1 MSLAIRAADQGDAA
15 TLARLHASCFEHGW
29 ISSEFSDLLAL
40 STSVGLVAGPAEQET
55 GLILLSEV
63 AGEAEILT
71 LGVTPAERRH
81 GIGHTLLDAAVAQ
94 MRQRGVSRLFLEVA
108 ADNPAAIALYDQ
120 AGFIQVGRR
129 KSYYER
135 PDGRVDAFIMARDL

>member
-1 MSLAIRAADQGDAA
+1 MSPAIRTAGESDADAL
-15 TLARLHASCFEHGW
+15 TRLHASCFEHGW
-29 ISSEFSDLLAL
+29 SRRDFSDLLAL
-40 STSVGLVAGPAEQET
+40 STSVGLVAGPAEQEV
-55 GLILLSEV
+55 GFILLSDV

-71 LGVTPAERRH
+71 LGVAPAARRQ
-81 GIGHTLLDAAVAQ
+81 GLGRQLLEAATAQ

-108 ADNPAAIALYDQ
+108 ADNPAAITLYDR

-135 PDGRVDAFIMARDL
+135 PEGRVDAFIMARDL